1 MIERRV
7 RRVSLGLAAT
17 LAACVTVNIYF
28 PAPEVRKAAEEIVAE
43 TWGDEHSSTTPA
55 RQQGDDGTSWLDH
68 FGPATA
74 HAAEPDINVSTA
86 AIRALKASMSAR
98 SNELKPFLNAGAV
111 GIGRDGML
119 AVRDTNAVA
128 LRDRATIRRL
138 VDAENRDRASL
149 YKEIAKANDFGED
162 RVPDIQRIFAE
173 TWIEKAEP
181 GWPIQ
186 KPNGSWTTR

>member
-1 MIERRV
+1 MIERRLG
-7 RRVSLGLAAT
+7 RVGVALAVT

-28 PAPEVRKAAEEIVAE
+28 PAPEVRKAAEEIVVE
-43 TWGDEHSSTTPA
+43 TWGDEQSRTAPTRPA
-55 RQQGDDGTSWLDH
+55 GRDGTSWLDH
-68 FGPATA
+68 LGPATA
-74 HAAEPDINVSTA
+74 HAADPDINVSTA
-86 AIRALKASMSAR
+86 AIRALKATMSAR
-98 SNELKPFLNAGAV
+98 ANELKPFLRAGAV
-111 GIGRDGML
+111 GVGRDGML
-119 AVRDTNAVA
+119 VVRSSDGVA

-181 GWPIQ
+181 GWPVQ
-186 KPNGSWTTR
+186 KVDGSWSTR